1 MFLKTVLWVR
11 MKLLYIQTP
20 SSNGDLMQVTCMVP
34 HYPVNTE
41 PTGISPAQ
49 LRLSDTDPGGEL
61 STTQIDKA
69 YVRAPQDLSS
79 HRVFP

>member
-20 SSNGDLMQVTCMVP
+20 SSNRDLMQVTCVLP
-34 HYPVNTE
+34 HYPVNTK

-49 LRLSDTDPGGEL
+49 PRLSDTDPGGEL
-61 STTQIDKA
+61 STVQIDKA
-69 YVRAPQDLSS
+69 YVHAPQDPSS